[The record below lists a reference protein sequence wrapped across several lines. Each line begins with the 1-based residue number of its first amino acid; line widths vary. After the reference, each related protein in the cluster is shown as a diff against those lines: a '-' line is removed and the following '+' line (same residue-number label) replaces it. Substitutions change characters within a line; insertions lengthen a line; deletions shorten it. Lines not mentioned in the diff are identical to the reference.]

1 MKNIRWIHRADTLT
15 VADMNA
21 LLTAAAGLMTGA
33 ALIIAIGPQN
43 VLVLRTGV
51 ARRHVVSVLAVCTVS
66 DLILITAGVAGLGAL
81 VSGHPMLITVATL
94 VGGGYVIVLGLLAA
108 RRSLAPS
115 AMTITSGGIGGRW
128 ATIGTALALTWL
140 NPHVYIDTVLTLG
153 AIANSHGPEGKWP
166 FAIGAGIASIIW
178 FAALALAAVK
188 LAPLFARPR
197 AWRILDAVVAVIMVT
212 IGASLIISV

>member
-1 MKNIRWIHRADTLT
+1 
-15 VADMNA
+15 
-21 LLTAAAGLMTGA
+21 MTGA

-51 ARRHVVSVLAVCTVS
+51 ARRHVVSVLAVCMVS

-81 VSGHPMLITVATL
+81 VSGHPMLVTVATL

-115 AMTITSGGIGGRW
+115 AMTIASRGIGGRW

-140 NPHVYIDTVLTLG
+140 NPHVYLDTVLTLG
-153 AIANSHGPEGKWP
+153 AIANSRGPEGKWQ

-212 IGASLIISV
+212 IGVGLLVSVW

>member
-1 MKNIRWIHRADTLT
+1 
-15 VADMNA
+15 MNA

-81 VSGHPMLITVATL
+81 VSGHPMLVTVATL

-140 NPHVYIDTVLTLG
+140 NPHVYLDTVLTLG
-153 AIANSHGPEGKWP
+153 AIANSHGPEGKWQ
-166 FAIGAGIASIIW
+166 FAIGAGIASVIW

-197 AWRILDAVVAVIMVT
+197 AWRILDGVVAAIMLM
-212 IGASLIISV
+212 IGVSLIVSVW

>member
-1 MKNIRWIHRADTLT
+1 
-15 VADMNA
+15 MNA

-81 VSGHPMLITVATL
+81 VSGHPMLVTVATV
-94 VGGGYVIVLGLLAA
+94 VGGGYVIVLGLMAA

-115 AMTITSGGIGGRW
+115 AMTITTGGIGGRW

-140 NPHVYIDTVLTLG
+140 NPHVYLDTVLTLG
-153 AIANSHGPEGKWP
+153 AIANSHGPEGKWQ
-166 FAIGAGIASIIW
+166 FALGACIASVVW

-197 AWRILDAVVAVIMVT
+197 AWRILDGVVAAIMLTV
-212 IGASLIISV
+212 GVSLIVSVW

>member
-1 MKNIRWIHRADTLT
+1 
-15 VADMNA
+15 MNA

-81 VSGHPMLITVATL
+81 VSGHPTLVTVATL
-94 VGGGYVIVLGLLAA
+94 LGGGYVIVLGLLAA

-140 NPHVYIDTVLTLG
+140 NPHVYLDTVLTLG
-153 AIANSHGPEGKWP
+153 AIANSHGPEGKWQ

-212 IGASLIISV
+212 IGVGLLVSVW

>member
-1 MKNIRWIHRADTLT
+1 
-15 VADMNA
+15 MNA

-81 VSGHPMLITVATL
+81 VSGHPMLVTVATL

-140 NPHVYIDTVLTLG
+140 NPHVYLDTVLTLG
-153 AIANSHGPEGKWP
+153 AIANSHGPEGKWQ
-166 FAIGAGIASIIW
+166 FALGAGIASVIW

-197 AWRILDAVVAVIMVT
+197 AWRILDGVVAAIMLT
-212 IGASLIISV
+212 IGVSLIVSVW